1 MNWNIWNMLLIKFHF
16 TSRPVYILTRNGNE
30 EERKKL
36 NLKRTKGQK
45 WQHGH
50 FKSCLHLSNKS
61 TPLIPV
67 MKTDSLSPFN
77 PKTVQS
83 FSLSK
88 IIADTSTLSLSSQNL
103 GFFFSSNAF
112 KTLKIRARIQKIC
125 QLLLSYLF

>member
-1 MNWNIWNMLLIKFHF
+1 MLLIKFHF
-16 TSRPVYILTRNGNE
+16 ASRPVYIILARNGNDGR
-30 EERKKL
+30 ERKFKL
-36 NLKRTKGQK
+36 KKERKGQK

-50 FKSCLHLSNKS
+50 FKSCLHLSDKL
-61 TPLIPV
+61 TPFIPV
-67 MKTDSLSPFN
+67 MKTGSLSPFN

-88 IIADTSTLSLSSQNL
+88 IIADTSALSLSLCLPKNL

>member
-1 MNWNIWNMLLIKFHF
+1 MLLIKFHF

-30 EERKKL
+30 EEREKL
-36 NLKRTKGQK
+36 NLKRSKGQK

-50 FKSCLHLSNKS
+50 FKSCLHISNKS
-61 TPLIPV
+61 TPFIPV

-88 IIADTSTLSLSSQNL
+88 IIADTSALSLSLSPKFRVFLQLKCIQNPKNQSTNSENL
-103 GFFFSSNAF
+103 STFI
-112 KTLKIRARIQKIC
+112 K
-125 QLLLSYLF
+125 LLVLI